1 MLLCLM
7 SGWGIKAQETEIYN
21 PNVKE
26 IIVICKTHFDIGYTH
41 TVEDMVKSCRTTMVD
56 EALQVIDSFQYEP
69 EQYQFAWTLPG
80 WIAYKTLEDWPG
92 QDAGRKEKLDKA
104 FASGQIL
111 THALPFTMES
121 DGCEPEEL
129 TRGLWFSSHL
139 ARKYNLPLFRSG
151 KQTDENEKDQQTHYN
166 AQKAAGIPFLN
177 ILFGYFPRCQFHK
190 QDHRIA
196 DTTVIIVFRE
206 TGYHYVVHY
215 PVRHRIGNGTFK
227 SVAYRNES
235 LPPFRSSLGL
245 YDHHNAIVMFRS
257 PYAPAFPCLYC
268 VLGNVKTA
276 KVIDKQDRY
285 LVGGRIVESHER
297 VFQ

>member
-151 KQTDENEKDQQTHYN
+151 KQN
-166 AQKAAGIPFLN
+166 AF
-177 ILFGYFPRCQFHK
+177 
-190 QDHRIA
+190 
-196 DTTVIIVFRE
+196 
-206 TGYHYVVHY
+206 
-215 PVRHRIGNGTFK
+215 
-227 SVAYRNES
+227 
-235 LPPFRSSLGL
+235 
-245 YDHHNAIVMFRS
+245 
-257 PYAPAFPCLYC
+257 
-268 VLGNVKTA
+268 
-276 KVIDKQDRY
+276 
-285 LVGGRIVESHER
+285 
-297 VFQ
+297 